1 MAAHLISSLIPIHI
15 DISRCVLSSTWKSL
29 FSSFG
34 VFQSMIIL
42 FRNNKYSLD
51 YNVEDQVINAIQ
63 YLSVSLWVL
72 NSYLSYR
79 LFFKLQMDPWF
90 CWKPKIRKRY
100 ELTCHSVLN
109 MFLPIRYSM
118 HIYYFSLFSTM
129 EGKQYRWSITKDMM
143 SWRFYQMHCL

>member
-1 MAAHLISSLIPIHI
+1 MQPYQSRTTSPSFWAALLVEYNHTKIL
-15 DISRCVLSSTWKSL
+15 WKDNL
-29 FSSFG
+29 F
-34 VFQSMIIL
+34 MEL
-42 FRNNKYSLD
+42 WAKNKYSLD

-79 LFFKLQMDPWF
+79 LFFKLQMDHWF